1 MTDTPVPATDPAAT
15 RRKRLLWLGCG
26 LACIIAG
33 WGAYTLLS
41 DGAHVSTDDAYV
53 NGHVVA
59 ITPQVAGT
67 VRAIGADDTDR
78 VSAGDSL
85 VELETSDMR
94 IRLEAAEA
102 GLDQAVR
109 HVRSLFAEV
118 EETRARIAVRQAELD
133 RASADLQ
140 ARRMVVGQG
149 AVTAEEARHAADAVR
164 TARAALQAAQATH
177 TVALAQTQGATLAT
191 HPDVLAAE
199 ARLRAAALDRER
211 ATVRTPVA
219 GMVAKRDVQLG
230 QRVAVGER
238 MMAVVPFDQFWI
250 DANFKE
256 KQLRHVCAGQPATMT
271 ADVYGRSVTY
281 HGHVVDV
288 NAGSGAAFALLPAQ
302 NATGNW
308 IKVVQR
314 VPVRIAF
321 DPVELARH
329 PLRIGMSAEVEVETG
344 RCDPQ
349 TASRPATQ
357 PAPPATTDLYAA
369 QQQAADRHVAE
380 LMKKA
385 MGGNE

>member
-1 MTDTPVPATDPAAT
+1 MADTPVSAAADPAAT
-15 RRKRLLWLGCG
+15 RRKRLLWLGGG
-26 LACIIAG
+26 LVIIAVG
-33 WGAYTLLS
+33 WSAYTFLS
-41 DGAHVSTDDAYV
+41 NGALVSTDDAYV

-78 VSAGDSL
+78 VLTGASL
-85 VELETSDMR
+85 VELDTSDMR

-102 GLDQAVR
+102 GLGQAIR
-109 HVRSLFAEV
+109 HVRRLFAALDEA
-118 EETRARIAVRQAELD
+118 RALVAVRQTELD
-133 RASADLQ
+133 RASADLR

-149 AVTAEEARHAADAVR
+149 AVTAEEARHASDATN
-164 TARAALQAAQATH
+164 TAKAALQVAQAAY
-177 TVALAQTQGATLAT
+177 TVALSQTQGTTLPT
-191 HPDVLAAE
+191 HPDVIAAK
-199 ARLRAAALDRER
+199 ARLRAATLDMER
-211 ATVRTPVA
+211 ATVRTPVG

-230 QRVAVGER
+230 RRVAVGDR

-256 KQLRHVCAGQPATMT
+256 RQLRHVCAGQPATMT
-271 ADVYGRSVTY
+271 ADVYGSSVIY
-281 HGHVVDV
+281 HGHVMDV

-321 DPVELARH
+321 DPVELARK
-329 PLRIGMSAEVEVETG
+329 PLRIGMSTEVEIETG

-349 TASRPATQ
+349 AASRPAV
-357 PAPPATTDLYAA
+357 AVGTDLYTE

-380 LMKKA
+380 IMKKTLGEA
-385 MGGNE
+385 E